1 MSITTDDIEEI
12 DGQTSD
18 MIIQKQIISTNQL
31 LEKVELLK
39 VQIDAGDL
47 DGKDIL
53 ASTALSEV
61 NSPAKIKET

>member
-39 VQIDAGDL
+39 DQIDAGDL

-53 ASTALSEV
+53 ASTAFSEI
-61 NSPAKIKET
+61 NSPPKIKET